1 MKKKLSILFFTLGC
15 LSLIAGFSTT
25 AYSLYTGT
33 LPADKEMAI
42 GIDLPEPTGF
52 YAKVFRG
59 GDLVNT
65 QPLVVNPSN
74 DHELMISGL
83 SLQKDDRFKA
93 TDNTNWY
100 GSPTSY
106 SHNISVEASTTSSLV
121 TNDGDYV
128 AVQTGYYDV
137 YFKFTDNTYTTYES
151 TYVNVNK
158 VRTVYL
164 QDTWK
169 EGYSP
174 AIHYS
179 GDNVVN
185 SPDDKYFGGSK
196 MITQEGERD
205 MYKVVVPQASTKFK
219 ISYQGKVSNELDF
232 DNVNNAY
239 YVYWDSSENAMKIA
253 GYVWANPQ

>member
-25 AYSLYTGT
+25 AFSLYTGT
-33 LPADKEMAI
+33 LPTDKEMAI

-59 GDLVNT
+59 DTEVDS
-65 QPLVVNPSN
+65 QPLVVNPGN
-74 DHELMISGL
+74 DHELMVSGL
-83 SLQKDDRFKA
+83 SLQKGDRFKA

-100 GSPTSY
+100 GTSTSY
-106 SHNISVEASTTSSLV
+106 SHNITVGASEASSLV
-121 TNDGDYV
+121 TSGGDYV
-128 AVQTGYYDV
+128 AVQTGTYDV
-137 YFKFTDNTYTTYES
+137 YFKFTDNTYTSYES
-151 TYVNVNK
+151 TYVNVNG

-164 QDTWK
+164 QDTWN

-179 GDNVVN
+179 GDDVFN
-185 SPDDKYFGGSK
+185 SPENHYYGGSK
-196 MITQEGERD
+196 MSTQEGERD

-219 ISYQGKVSNELDF
+219 ISYQGKVSNELNF
-232 DNVNNAY
+232 DNGNNAY
-239 YVYWDSSENAMKIA
+239 YVYWDNLENKMKIA
-253 GYVWANPQ
+253 GYIWDNPQ